1 MLDIQEQA
9 NRLVAKLSGELTIQN
24 AEPLK
29 QGLMALLD
37 KGKSISIDLCEVSE
51 LDSSGV
57 QLLYYAKQAALSRQF
72 ELVLVNHSPAV
83 VEVFELYRLAPVFG
97 DMMILDAEQTNGPR
111 PGEPS

>member
-9 NRLVAKLSGELTIQN
+9 DHLAAKLSGELTIQN

-29 QGLMALLD
+29 QGLLTLLD
-37 KGKSISIDLCEVSE
+37 KGKSISIDLSEVSE

-57 QLLYYAKQAALSRQF
+57 QLLYYAKQAALGRQLAL
-72 ELVLVNHSPAV
+72 ELVNHSPAV

-97 DMMILDAEQTNGPR
+97 DVMILDAEPTAATR
-111 PGEPS
+111 PGAQS

>member
-9 NRLVAKLSGELTIQN
+9 DHLAAKLSGELTIQN

-29 QGLMALLD
+29 QELMALLD
-37 KGKSISIDLCEVSE
+37 KGKSISIDLSDVSE

-57 QLLYYAKQAALSRQF
+57 QLLYYAKQAAMGQQLNL
-72 ELVLVNHSPAV
+72 ELVNHSPAV

-97 DMMILDAEQTNGPR
+97 DVMILSADQTHATR
-111 PGEPS
+111 PGVQS